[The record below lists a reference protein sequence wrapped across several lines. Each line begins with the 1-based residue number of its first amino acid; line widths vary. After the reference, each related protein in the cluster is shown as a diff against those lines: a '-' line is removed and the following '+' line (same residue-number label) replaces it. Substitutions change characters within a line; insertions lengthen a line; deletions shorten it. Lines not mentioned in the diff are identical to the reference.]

1 MFATSHDEPLLRPH
15 PVGEFEGVIAD
26 TPLRRLRN
34 LVTRDDVE
42 VYAKLEG
49 TNLGGSVKDRA
60 ALSMITAAEQAGHLD
75 GRRIVEATSGNTGIA
90 LAMIAGM
97 KGLPITLIM
106 PGSATPER
114 VAIMKA
120 YGAEV
125 ILTDAELRM
134 EGAIDLARSLHAAG
148 EHFML
153 DQFSNPANPRMHYE
167 TTGPELWAA
176 TRGRITHFVSAMGT
190 TGTIMGV
197 SRYLKEV
204 DPSVQIIGCQPTDG
218 SRIPGIR
225 RWPVEYL
232 PSIYEPERVDRIVDI
247 SADDAQATTRE
258 LARHEGLF
266 VGMSAGG
273 AAWGALKVA
282 QEVPAGSVVV
292 FITPDRGD
300 KYLSM
305 ETLFPT

>member
-1 MFATSHDEPLLRPH
+1 
-15 PVGEFEGVIAD
+15 
-26 TPLRRLRN
+26 
-34 LVTRDDVE
+34 
-42 VYAKLEG
+42 
-49 TNLGGSVKDRA
+49 
-60 ALSMITAAEQAGHLD
+60 
-75 GRRIVEATSGNTGIA
+75 
-90 LAMIAGM
+90 
-97 KGLPITLIM
+97 M
-106 PGSATPER
+106 PACATPER

-134 EGAIDLARSLHAAG
+134 EGAIDRARELHAAG
-148 EHFML
+148 DHFML

-167 TTGPELWAA
+167 TTGPEIWRA
-176 TRGRITHFVSAMGT
+176 TEKRVTHFVSAMGT

-204 DPSVQIIGCQPTDG
+204 DPEVQIIGCQPTDG

-225 RWPVEYL
+225 RWPAEYL
-232 PSIYEPERVDRIVDI
+232 PKIYEPERVDRIVDV
-247 SADDAQATTRE
+247 SAEDAIETTRK

-266 VGMSAGG
+266 VGISAGG
-273 AAWGALKVA
+273 AAWGALKIA
-282 QEVPAGSVVV
+282 REAPAGSTIV

-305 ETLFPT
+305 ETLFPQ